1 MEHKFN
7 PENKKRLSS
16 ELRKKVLPASR
27 ILREAGLRE
36 KMIFADVGCGN
47 GYFTFP
53 ASEIAGSKGRVFAL
67 DISLELLEDINIR
80 IKEENKTN
88 IEVIKTEENNLR
100 ISKES
105 VDLAFSCNVMHEAK
119 DLDLFLKEIKRVL
132 KPQGRIVIIDWEKID
147 GDVGPPKEHR
157 LDKSV
162 IIRELKDIGFKYV
175 KAKNL
180 NKDLYRITALK
191 KMKLQFI

>member
-16 ELRKKVLPASR
+16 DLRKKVLPASR

-36 KMIFADVGCGN
+36 EMIFADVGCGN

-53 ASEIAGSKGRVFAL
+53 ASDIAGSRGKVFAL
-67 DISLELLEDINIR
+67 DISSELLADINIR
-80 IKEENKTN
+80 AKEENKTN

-132 KPQGRIVIIDWEKID
+132 KPQGRIVIIDWEKTD

-157 LDKSV
+157 LDKNV
-162 IIRELKDIGFKYV
+162 IIRELKDIGFKYI

-191 KMKLQFI
+191 NKGLEH